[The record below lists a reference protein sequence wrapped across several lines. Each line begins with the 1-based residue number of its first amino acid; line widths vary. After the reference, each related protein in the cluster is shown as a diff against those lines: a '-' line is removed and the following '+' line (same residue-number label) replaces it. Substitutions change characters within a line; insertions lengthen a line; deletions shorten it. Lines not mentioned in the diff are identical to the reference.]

1 MKEQKFSNH
10 KISHIRGVHWRHLMN
25 TSQWSLIIRG
35 IPHVRTKL
43 FTSNPHKCALTF
55 IVVNYLHLKC
65 WIMKLR
71 LLMVQK
77 WNPQHFKLPAS
88 LLFLASSLYRSLCN
102 SCVLESHFGK
112 LRWLVSHTFC
122 VSDYICGRKGVD
134 GRGYSGKKCLR
145 HWKKKKAQWQ
155 FIYSLLLCFS
165 RCLICKRPISFI
177 LLTQMSTCNIF
188 IME

>member
-1 MKEQKFSNH
+1 MN
-10 KISHIRGVHWRHLMN
+10 ISL
-25 TSQWSLIIRG
+25 QCLIIRG

-43 FTSNPHKCALTF
+43 FTSNPHKCTLTF

-88 LLFLASSLYRSLCN
+88 LSFLASLCRSLCN

-122 VSDYICGRKGVD
+122 VNDYICGSKGVD
-134 GRGYSGKKCLR
+134 GHGYAGKNVADTKEKER
-145 HWKKKKAQWQ
+145 TMT
-155 FIYSLLLCFS
+155 IY
-165 RCLICKRPISFI
+165 I
-177 LLTQMSTCNIF
+177 LFATVLFVVSYL
-188 IME
+188 